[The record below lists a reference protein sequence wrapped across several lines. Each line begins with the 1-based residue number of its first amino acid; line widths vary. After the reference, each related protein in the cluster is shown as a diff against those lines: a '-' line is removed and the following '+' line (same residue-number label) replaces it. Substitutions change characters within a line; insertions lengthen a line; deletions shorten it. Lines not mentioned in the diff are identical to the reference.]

1 MGISIYPKEK
11 QIEIAL
17 EYLMDSNSEAE
28 SIGKKYGIS
37 ARTVQEYATR
47 HQDAIGSYLK
57 SKRKVA
63 KYSADTKNLALDAL
77 RNGVSVDTVAST
89 YKIKLGTVKRW
100 KSSISKGHIDDLGT
114 TDKEEVIH
122 NIPLATDSNNYP
134 SLEETLKQLGSKI
147 TEMSVKL
154 DTLLSMWE

>member
-1 MGISIYPKEK
+1 MNESEKLLVMTLDQLGCLPKEK

-57 SKRKVA
+57 SKRKDFFITIISLIKFLVLI
-63 KYSADTKNLALDAL
+63 KFITFNRLIIL
-77 RNGVSVDTVAST
+77 SV
-89 YKIKLGTVKRW
+89 IF
-100 KSSISKGHIDDLGT
+100 
-114 TDKEEVIH
+114 
-122 NIPLATDSNNYP
+122 NP
-134 SLEETLKQLGSKI
+134 TLKQVVHI
-147 TEMSVKL
+147 TNFV
-154 DTLLSMWE
+154 

>member
-57 SKRKVA
+57 SKRKVN

-77 RNGVSVDTVAST
+77 RNGVSADIVAST
-89 YKIKLGTVKRW
+89 YRIKLSTVKRW
-100 KSSISKGHIDDLGT
+100 KSSINREHIDDLDT
-114 TDKEEVIH
+114 TDKEEIVS
-122 NIPLATDSNNYP
+122 NMSLDANSNNYAN
-134 SLEETLKQLGSKI
+134 LEEAIKLLSSKI